1 MQRQFVSSSRI
12 SSVGW
17 EPNTLEIQFK
27 DGAIYQYFNVS
38 RHEYIDFINSPSLGR
53 ALSILDKNHLYAPVW
68 G

>member
-27 DGAIYQYFNVS
+27 DGAIYQYSGVTES
-38 RHEYIDFINSPSLGR
+38 EYRSFMNSPSLGHT
-53 ALSILDKNHLYAPVW
+53 LSILDKQHPYRRV
-68 G
+68 